1 MSTANSMGLRL
12 PVQGA
17 VDRAALPL
25 PAAGAKASA
34 MGVDAS
40 QINWGS
46 LGQTVLQN
54 LPGIISG
61 IASLF

>member
-1 MSTANSMGLRL
+1 MGTSSSMGLRL

-17 VDRAALPL
+17 VDRTALPL
-25 PAAGAKASA
+25 AGAGTTASA

-40 QINWGS
+40 QINWGQ

-54 LPGIISG
+54 LPSIISG